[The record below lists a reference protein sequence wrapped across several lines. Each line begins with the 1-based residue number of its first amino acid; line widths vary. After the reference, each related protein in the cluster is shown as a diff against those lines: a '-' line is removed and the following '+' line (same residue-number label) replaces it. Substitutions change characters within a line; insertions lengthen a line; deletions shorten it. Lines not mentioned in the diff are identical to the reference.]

1 MASNDSIKKTLT
13 VTIMLCIVCSVVVS
27 TAAVY
32 LRPVQEVNKSLDFK
46 RNILAA
52 AGLLEQTAGRK
63 VEDVFNERVTTRAVD
78 FSTGTFTD
86 QVDPAK
92 YEQRAA
98 AKDPSRS
105 TDLSADEDIAK
116 IGRREEVGLVY
127 MIEGDNGLETIVLPV
142 RGYGLWSTLY
152 GFLALDSDLNTVKG
166 LGFYEHGETP
176 GLGGEVD
183 NPNWKAIWEGK
194 KAYDED
200 GDAEL
205 TVVKGAVGPDTRDA
219 EHKVDGLSGATLTS
233 RGVANLVQFWLGEDG
248 YKPFLTNLKKG
259 EA

>member
-1 MASNDSIKKTLT
+1 MANNDSIKKTLI
-13 VTIMLCIVCSVVVS
+13 VTILLCIVCSVVVS

-52 AGLLEQTAGRK
+52 AGLTDQLNGK
-63 VEDVFNERVTTRAVD
+63 SVEEVFSERVTTRAVD
-78 FSTGTFTD
+78 LDSGTYTD
-86 QVDPAK
+86 EVDPAD
-92 YEQRAA
+92 YEQRKA
-98 AKDPSRS
+98 AKDPSMS
-105 TDLSADEDIAK
+105 EDLSADQDIAK
-116 IGRREEVGLVY
+116 IGRREDVALVY
-127 MIEGDNGLETIVLPV
+127 LIEGDNGLETIVLPV

-152 GFLALDSDLNTVKG
+152 GFVALEKDLNTVKG

-183 NPNWKAIWEGK
+183 NPNWKSLWEGK
-194 KAYDED
+194 EVYDEE
-200 GDAEL
+200 GNAQL
-205 TVVKGAVGPDTRDA
+205 TVIKGAVGPDTKDA

-233 RGVANLVQFWLGEDG
+233 RGVANLVQFWLGEEG
-248 YKPFLTNLKKG
+248 YMPFLTNLKKG